1 MENFAKKKLSELLD
15 LQQDVQKQKRQIA
28 KRKKSRPNSKAE
40 TQVEQAMRAQAANRP
55 QRVSSQ
61 TDRHTLLAA
70 MKR

>member
-15 LQQDVQKQKRQIA
+15 LQQEVKKQNRQTA
-28 KRKKSRPNSKAE
+28 KRKKSRPNSRAE
-40 TQVEQAMRAQAANRP
+40 TQLEQAMRASAANPP